1 MPHLSKETSSFE
13 TVIAFENVKKDERT
27 YSVKFAEPLTIQTK
41 RSSVASGD
49 FSSPLVRV
57 DLDAETADLL
67 RAFEVFIKAETKKRK
82 SEWFKKAISDAYLDS
97 SFKTYFKDGDAAP
110 NRTALKVADDFA
122 LFDAEGDALEDAER
136 TVGDAA
142 NPVGDYVFLLE
153 ATQIT
158 FGKTEYGCLWKVR
171 QAVVLPPPP
180 KTKCLIQVTDDEAV
194 APGAA
199 DDDEDYF
206 L

>member
-1 MPHLSKETSSFE
+1 MPHLSKETSSSFDA
-13 TVIAFENVKKDERT
+13 IAFENVKKDERT
-27 YSVKFAEPLTIQTK
+27 YSVKFSEPLTIQTK
-41 RSSVASGD
+41 RSTVASGD

-57 DLDAETADLL
+57 DLDDETAQIL
-67 RAFEVFIKAETKKRK
+67 RAFEVFIKDETKKRK

-122 LFDAEGDALEDAER
+122 LFDAEGNALA
-136 TVGDAA
+136 DAA
-142 NPVGDYVFLLE
+142 SPGGDDYVFLLE

-158 FGKTEYGCLWKVR
+158 FGKTEYGCLWKAR
-171 QAVVLPPPP
+171 QAVPLPPPP
-180 KTKCLIQVTDDEAV
+180 KTKCLIQVTDDEAT

>member
-1 MPHLSKETSSFE
+1 MPHISSSFDA
-13 TVIAFENVKKDERT
+13 IAFENVKKDERT
-27 YSVKFAEPLTIQTK
+27 YSVKFSEPLTIQTK
-41 RSSVASGD
+41 RSTVASGD

-57 DLDAETADLL
+57 DLDDETAQIL
-67 RAFEVFIKAETKKRK
+67 RAFEVFIKDETKKRK

-122 LFDAEGDALEDAER
+122 LFDAEGNALADAASPGGDAER
-136 TVGDAA
+136 T
-142 NPVGDYVFLLE
+142 VGDYVFLLE

-158 FGKTEYGCLWKVR
+158 FGKTEYGCLWKAR
-171 QAVVLPPPP
+171 QAVSLPPPP
-180 KTKCLIQVTDDEAV
+180 KTRCLIQVTDDEAT

>member
-27 YSVKFAEPLTIQTK
+27 YSVKFAEPLTIQTR
-41 RSSVASGD
+41 RSTVASGD

-57 DLDAETADLL
+57 DLDAETAQIL

-82 SEWFKKAISDAYLDS
+82 NEWFKKAISDAYLDS

-110 NRTALKVADDFA
+110 DRTALKVADDFA
-122 LFDAEGDALEDAER
+122 LFDTEGNALEDAASP
-136 TVGDAA
+136 GD
-142 NPVGDYVFLLE
+142 DYVFLLE

-171 QAVVLPPPP
+171 QAVTLPPPP
-180 KTKCLIQVTDDEAV
+180 KTKCLIQVTDDEEV

>member
-1 MPHLSKETSSFE
+1 MPHISSSFDA
-13 TVIAFENVKKDERT
+13 IAFENVKKDERT
-27 YSVKFAEPLTIQTK
+27 YSVKFSEPLTIQTK
-41 RSSVASGD
+41 RSTVASGD

-57 DLDAETADLL
+57 DLDDETAQIL
-67 RAFEVFIKAETKKRK
+67 RAFEVFIKDETKKRK

-122 LFDAEGDALEDAER
+122 LFDAEGNALA
-136 TVGDAA
+136 DAA
-142 NPVGDYVFLLE
+142 SPGGDDYVFLLE

-158 FGKTEYGCLWKVR
+158 FGKTEYGCLWKAR
-171 QAVVLPPPP
+171 QAVSLPPPP
-180 KTKCLIQVTDDEAV
+180 KTRCLIQVTDDEAT

>member
-41 RSSVASGD
+41 RSTVASGD

-110 NRTALKVADDFA
+110 DRTALKVADDFA
-122 LFDAEGDALEDAER
+122 LFDAEGDALEDAS
-136 TVGDAA
+136 GDAA
-142 NPVGDYVFLLE
+142 SPVGDYVFLLE

-180 KTKCLIQVTDDEAV
+180 KTKCLIQVTDDEAT

>member
-27 YSVKFAEPLTIQTK
+27 YSVKFAEPLTIQTR
-41 RSSVASGD
+41 RSTVASGD

-122 LFDAEGDALEDAER
+122 LFDAEGNALADAANGDDAER
-136 TVGDAA
+136 TVGNAERTVGADPRAALKAKIDAMA
-142 NPVGDYVFLLE
+142 KSRS
-153 ATQIT
+153 
-158 FGKTEYGCLWKVR
+158 GK
-171 QAVVLPPPP
+171 
-180 KTKCLIQVTDDEAV
+180 
-194 APGAA
+194 
-199 DDDEDYF
+199 
-206 L
+206 

>member
-1 MPHLSKETSSFE
+1 MPHLSKETSSSFDA
-13 TVIAFENVKKDERT
+13 IAFENVKKDERT
-27 YSVKFAEPLTIQTK
+27 YSVKFSEPLTIQTK
-41 RSSVASGD
+41 RSTVASGD

-57 DLDAETADLL
+57 DLDDETAQIL
-67 RAFEVFIKAETKKRK
+67 RAFEVFIKDETKKRK

-122 LFDAEGDALEDAER
+122 LFDAEGNALADAASPGDDAER
-136 TVGDAA
+136 T
-142 NPVGDYVFLLE
+142 VGDYVFLLE

-158 FGKTEYGCLWKVR
+158 FGKTEYGCLWKAR
-171 QAVVLPPPP
+171 QAVPLPPPP
-180 KTKCLIQVTDDEAV
+180 KTKCLIQVTDDEAT

>member
-27 YSVKFAEPLTIQTK
+27 YSVKFAEPLTIQTR

-122 LFDAEGDALEDAER
+122 LFDAEGNALEDAS
-136 TVGDAA
+136 GDAA
-142 NPVGDYVFLLE
+142 SPVGDYVFLLE

>member
-1 MPHLSKETSSFE
+1 MHISKDSFDAVAFE
-13 TVIAFENVKKDERT
+13 TVKKDERT

-41 RSSVASGD
+41 RSTVASGD
-49 FSSPLVRV
+49 FLSPLVRV
-57 DLDAETADLL
+57 DLDADSADLL
-67 RAFEVFIKAETKKRK
+67 RAFEAFIKDETKKHK
-82 SEWFKKAISDAYLDS
+82 SEWFKKTVSDAYLES

-110 NRTALKVADDFA
+110 DRTALKVAEDFA
-122 LFDAEGDALEDAER
+122 LFDAEGNALVVDESS
-136 TVGDAA
+136 AA
-142 NPVGDYVFLLE
+142 ADHVFLLE

-180 KTKCLIQVTDDEAV
+180 PKSKCLIQITDDEETPQAIV
-194 APGAA
+194 

>member
-1 MPHLSKETSSFE
+1 MPHLSKETSFE
-13 TVIAFENVKKDERT
+13 TAIAFENVKKDERT
-27 YSVKFAEPLTIQTK
+27 YSVKFAEPLTIQTR
-41 RSSVASGD
+41 RSTVASGD

-110 NRTALKVADDFA
+110 DRTALKVADDFA
-122 LFDAEGDALEDAER
+122 LFDTEGNALADAS
-136 TVGDAA
+136 GD
-142 NPVGDYVFLLE
+142 DYVFLLE

-171 QAVVLPPPP
+171 QAVTLPPPP
-180 KTKCLIQVTDDEAV
+180 KTKCLIQVTDDEAA
-194 APGAA
+194 APGAAA

>member
-27 YSVKFAEPLTIQTK
+27 YSVKFAEPLTIQTR
-41 RSSVASGD
+41 RSTVASGD

-122 LFDAEGDALEDAER
+122 LFDAEGNALEDAS
-136 TVGDAA
+136 GDAA
-142 NPVGDYVFLLE
+142 SPVGDYVFLLE

>member
-110 NRTALKVADDFA
+110 DRTALKVADDFA